1 MATKAD
7 FTGDQWL
14 TLVFAMEDTM
24 TFVSLSNG
32 VHFFESMGEATATA
46 RFLNEQHKAAT
57 STLVRDLSTG
67 AGMHR
72 DKEVGRD
79 PAQMESAVLSRV
91 AEAVETVRTVAP
103 DELDAF
109 KAFLIGVA
117 DATAEA
123 RNGIDDAEQTA
134 IDKIKSALV

>member
-7 FTGDQWL
+7 FTQGQWR

-24 TFVSLSNG
+24 MFVSLSNG
-32 VHFFESMGEATATA
+32 AKFFESLGEATATA
-46 RFLNEQHKAAT
+46 RFLNEQHKTSA
-57 STLVRDLSTG
+57 STLVRDLATG

-72 DKEVGRD
+72 DKQIGGD
-79 PAQMESAVLSRV
+79 PALMEAAVLSRV
-91 AEAVETVRTVAP
+91 AEAVSTVAAVAP

-109 KAFLIGVA
+109 KTLLMGVA

-123 RNGIDDAEQTA
+123 RGGIDDAEQTA
-134 IDKIKSALV
+134 IDKVKSALL